1 MASNPLLKF
10 RKFMI
15 DKVLDVKPHEFKA
28 VGWSL
33 GYFFCVLASY
43 YILRPIRESL
53 AVGGGP
59 GMIPYLFMGTF
70 ALMMVATPIFGWVT
84 SRYSRQTFLPWI
96 YLFFISNILIFWALF
111 LVFTE
116 GEYSPIWLGRTF
128 FLWLSVFNLF
138 VVSVFWS
145 FMADIYTR
153 IQGRRLFGLITAGGS
168 VGALVGGGATQAFVE
183 DIGTANLFPIAAAVL
198 SVGIICIGKLR
209 EWITETTES
218 QSQKTL
224 EFGRPLGGNPFA
236 GITHVLQSNYFLA
249 IAACSVIASLLGT
262 ALYMFAAHLVAD
274 AIPGETARIAFF
286 ANINN
291 WANFI
296 ALIGQMFLVR
306 HVVIKFGIGRS
317 LAIMPIISILG
328 FAYLAIDPIL
338 GVVALLTIARRGLGF
353 AFSKPPTDMLY
364 SAVTAEEKYKA
375 KNFIETAIYRFGDI
389 VGTWTVQFMMWLS
402 IGGILI
408 LTLSIAEVSVVMLPF
423 AALWLVL
430 ALWLGR
436 EYKRKAIT
444 LKDQGV
450 A

>member
-1 MASNPLLKF
+1 MTSNQLLKF
-10 RKFMI
+10 RKFMFG
-15 DKVLDVKPHEFKA
+15 KVLDVKPHEFKA

-33 GYFFCVLASY
+33 AYFFCVLASY

-59 GMIPYLFMGTF
+59 DMIPYLFMGTF
-70 ALMMVATPIFGWVT
+70 TLMMVATPIFGWVT
-84 SRYSRQTFLPWI
+84 SRYPRQTFLPWI

-423 AALWLVL
+423 ATIWLVL

-450 A
+450 T

>member
-1 MASNPLLKF
+1 MASNPFLKF
-10 RKFMI
+10 RTF
-15 DKVLDVKPHEFKA
+15 VFGSVFDVKADEYKA

-33 GYFFCVLASY
+33 AYFFCVLASY
-43 YILRPIRESL
+43 YILRPIRESM
-53 AVGGGP
+53 AVGSGP
-59 GMIPYLFMGTF
+59 DTIPYLFMGTF

-84 SRYSRQTFLPWI
+84 SRYPRQTFLPWI
-96 YLFFISNILIFWALF
+96 YLFFICNILIFWALF
-111 LVFTE
+111 LIFTE
-116 GEYSPIWLGRTF
+116 GEFSPIWLGRTF

-153 IQGRRLFGLITAGGS
+153 VQGRRLFGLITAGGS
-168 VGALVGGGATQAFVE
+168 VGALVGGGATRAFVE
-183 DIGTANLFPIAAAVL
+183 DIGNANLFPIAAAVL
-198 SVGIICIGKLR
+198 SVAVICIGKLR
-209 EWITETTES
+209 EWITETKES
-218 QSQKTL
+218 QSQKTI
-224 EFGRPLGGNPFA
+224 EIDRPLGGNPFS
-236 GITHVLQSNYFLA
+236 GITHVFQSNYFLA

-274 AIPGETARIAFF
+274 AIPGENARTAFF

-291 WANFI
+291 WANLI

-306 HVVIKFGIGRS
+306 HVVTKLGIGRS
-317 LAIMPIISILG
+317 LAIMPIISIIG

-364 SAVTAEEKYKA
+364 SVVTAEEKYKA
-375 KNFIETAIYRFGDI
+375 KNFIDTAIYRFGDI
-389 VGTWTVQFMMWLS
+389 VGTWSVTLMMN
-402 IGGILI
+402 
-408 LTLSIAEVSVVMLPF
+408 LSIAGKLIISLSIAGVSVVMLPF
-423 AALWLVL
+423 AAIWLFY

-436 EYKRKAIT
+436 EYKRKAIA

-450 A
+450 I